1 MNETQRQK
9 IAKIYELV
17 NGGVDGE
24 KKAARNA
31 LDRLIA
37 KYNLSDTDIENINK
51 KEYRFKYQT
60 KLDLMLFQQLLVY
73 FLDGKSGT
81 IYKDTYGVKEV
92 SIALEYLDFITISC
106 SYEYF
111 RRHMKK
117 QYKKVVLPQVKRCR
131 SPKTKNKRRQELYP
145 IFFSKYVLKSGIY
158 KKDQVS
164 KMDTSKMSEKE
175 VADRISMQVEGGSYN
190 KQVSNGLYLGQ

>member
-1 MNETQRQK
+1 MNDTQREK
-9 IAKIYELV
+9 IAKVYELV
-17 NGGVDGE
+17 NRGVDGK

-60 KLDLMLFQQLLVY
+60 ELDLMLFQQLLVY

-92 SIALEYLDFITISC
+92 FIALEYLDFITISC

-117 QYKKVVLPQVKRCR
+117 QYKKAVLPQVKRCR
-131 SPKTKNKRRQELYP
+131 TSKTKNKRRQELYP
-145 IFFSKYVLKSGIY
+145 IFFSKYILKSGIY

-164 KMDTSKMSEKE
+164 KVDTSKMSGKE